1 MKYLISIILSSFS
14 LFPLLSY
21 GQQQTTSVGAYSNC
35 RWVDLGSSTQVS
47 VDISFIGEFAGT
59 APRSRAIYVYRYDK
73 NGTPA
78 PFGRDTI
85 TASKDGSPG
94 ETVLYHAKY
103 TGFASR
109 ANNAWLNPKVH
120 TATFT
125 VSIDSAQLTD
135 WPAITIQGGTFAPDV
150 LMEFVDMKGGVYVHR
165 VGTTSNCTVISNPTV
180 PPPVPIEISMN
191 APDWNLGELSR
202 GTSEKI
208 LSNISDQ
215 LCITYAGTAV
225 NGKKFVVSATGSN
238 GAIGNRYQLQNSA
251 DPSQRVPYSITL
263 SGGMSGIPIQLPNVG
278 NEAISLDSSGRTCF
292 VPTFTTMVDENVE
305 PGTYTDVLT
314 FTVVTKT

>member
-1 MKYLISIILSSFS
+1 M
-14 LFPLLSY
+14 
-21 GQQQTTSVGAYSNC
+21 GGYSNC
-35 RWVDLGSSTQVS
+35 SWVDSGDSTQIS
-47 VDISFIGEFAGT
+47 VDINFIGEFAGNV
-59 APRSRAIYVYRYDK
+59 PRSRAIYVYRYDK
-73 NGTPA
+73 NGSPT
-78 PFGRDTI
+78 PFGRGAL

-94 ETVLYHAKY
+94 ETVLYHTKY
-103 TGFASR
+103 TGITSR
-109 ANNAWLNPKVH
+109 TSNAWLNPKVH
-120 TATFT
+120 TATFS

-135 WPAITIQGGTFAPDV
+135 WPAITIQGGTFAADV
-150 LMEFVDMKGGVYVHR
+150 LIEFVDMKGGVYVHR
-165 VGTTSNCTVISNPTV
+165 VGTTTSCKVIANPTV

-215 LCITYAGTAV
+215 LCLTYTGTAV
-225 NGKKFVVSATGSN
+225 DGKKFVVSATGSN
-238 GAIGNRYQLQNSA
+238 GTISNRYQLQNSA

-278 NEAISLDSSGRTCF
+278 SEAISLDSSGRTCF
-292 VPTFTTMVDENVE
+292 VPTFTTMVDDNVE